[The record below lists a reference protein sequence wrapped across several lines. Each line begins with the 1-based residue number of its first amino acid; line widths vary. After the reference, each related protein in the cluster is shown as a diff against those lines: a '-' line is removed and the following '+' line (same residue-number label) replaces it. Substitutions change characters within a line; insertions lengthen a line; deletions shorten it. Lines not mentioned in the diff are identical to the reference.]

1 MTYEALYTYPTGR
14 TSRAD
19 FTGALVVLLA
29 ATVFYV
35 LLANPGLNKD
45 WVLTTL
51 MLPGLVLHARRLHD
65 MGQTAWLLV
74 APAVADGFAMG
85 LYMVKA
91 KSDLALGVTLAAVV
105 ITIGF
110 MAWGV
115 LGKGQAEANRFG
127 EPAAA

>member
-1 MTYEALYTYPTGR
+1 MTYEQLYTYPTGR
-14 TSRAD
+14 TSRAA
-19 FTGALVVLLA
+19 FTGALIVLLA
-29 ATVFYV
+29 AVVFYV

-51 MLPGLVLHARRLHD
+51 MLPALALHARRLHD
-65 MGQTAWLLV
+65 MGQTAWLLL
-74 APAVADGFAMG
+74 APAIADGFAMG

-105 ITIGF
+105 ITVGF

-115 LGKGQAEANRFG
+115 TGKSQAEANRYG
-127 EPAAA
+127 EPVAA